1 MTTVKERVCQYVT
14 VKGISVAGF
23 ERLSGLSNG
32 YIKSMKGTFGVEKLE
47 NILRAFPDLNRE
59 WLLYGRGEMLLADA
73 PQNVTALGGNAI
85 GSVGANA
92 KVQQSVPS
100 SSLDKMIDELSA
112 QRKLTEAAN
121 ALTKQSQDMLAEA
134 QSAIIKLT
142 QAIIDIKHNGDN
154 Q

>member
-1 MTTVKERVCQYVT
+1 MANVKERMYLIAKL
-14 VKGISVAGF
+14 KGLPISSF
-23 ERLSGLSNG
+23 ERLAGLSNG
-32 YIKSMKGTFGVEKLE
+32 YVSAMKGTFGVEKLE

-85 GSVGANA
+85 GSVGANS